1 MGIQRQDWDNLWS
14 GLDPQQPGAGRCGCW
29 LAMALLSLVLLAA
42 CLAGAYL
49 VWQRFGLPLQPGL
62 LLAPPTAISPAGT
75 VESESPISSISE
87 TPSLAPTVTLPSNQ
101 AATDVVARQV
111 AAAPILDGY
120 LDEWVDGPAYDS
132 QFRVFT
138 AQQWDGTDDVTATW
152 HLAWDS
158 NNLYVAAQVADDIHV
173 QTQTGNQIFRGDGL
187 SLQIDGERA
196 ADFGPTLSP
205 DDFQINLSPGD
216 FGGIA
221 PSAHRFR
228 GSNDGTMPDAPGHR
242 IELAALQTEQG
253 YNVEAAI
260 PWRDIGLTPALGLVI
275 GVALNV
281 NDNDTPGTA
290 VQELMKSHIATR
302 AFRDPTS
309 WGTLTLN

>member
-1 MGIQRQDWDNLWS
+1 MGIERQDWDNLWS
-14 GLDPQQPGAGRCGCW
+14 GLNPQQPGSGRCGCW
-29 LAMALLSLVLLAA
+29 LATALLILVLLTA
-42 CLAGAYL
+42 CLATTYL
-49 VWQRFGLPLQPGL
+49 AWQRFGLPLQPGL
-62 LLAPPTAISPAGT
+62 LLAPPTAISAAAT
-75 VESESPISSISE
+75 AESESPISSTPEI
-87 TPSLAPTVTLPSNQ
+87 PSLAPTVTLPSAQ
-101 AATDVVARQV
+101 AATDVVARQL
-111 AAAPILDGY
+111 AAAPLLDGN
-120 LDEWVDGPAYDS
+120 LDEWAGDPVYES
-132 QFRVFT
+132 RFRVFT

-158 NNLYVAAQVADDIHV
+158 DNLYVAAQVADDIHV
-173 QTQTGNQIFRGDGL
+173 QTQTGNQIFKGDGL

-196 ADFGPTLSP
+196 ADFAPTLSP

-221 PSAHRFR
+221 PSAYRFR
-228 GSNDGTMPDAPGHR
+228 GSSDGTMPDAPGHR
-242 IELAALQTEQG
+242 IEVAARQTEQG
-253 YNVEAAI
+253 YNLEAAI
-260 PWRDIGLTPALGLVI
+260 PWTDIALAPAPGSVI

>member
-1 MGIQRQDWDNLWS
+1 
-14 GLDPQQPGAGRCGCW
+14 
-29 LAMALLSLVLLAA
+29 
-42 CLAGAYL
+42 
-49 VWQRFGLPLQPGL
+49 
-62 LLAPPTAISPAGT
+62 
-75 VESESPISSISE
+75 
-87 TPSLAPTVTLPSNQ
+87 VTLPSAQ
-101 AATDVVARQV
+101 AAADVVARQL

-120 LDEWVDGPAYDS
+120 LDEWVEAPAFES
-132 QFRVFT
+132 QFRVFN
-138 AQQWDGTDDVTATW
+138 AQQWDGTDDVNATW
-152 HLAWDS
+152 RLAWDS

-173 QTQTGNQIFRGDGL
+173 QTQTGNQIFKGDGL
-187 SLQIDGERA
+187 SLQIDGERE

-216 FGGIA
+216 FGSIA

-228 GSNDGTMPDAPGHR
+228 GNNDGTMPDAPGHR
-242 IELAALQTEQG
+242 IQLAARQTEEG
-253 YNVEAAI
+253 YNLEAAI
-260 PWRDIGLTPALGLVI
+260 PWTDIALMPSPGLVI

-302 AFRDPTS
+302 AFTDPTS